1 MKAALK
7 RIPDVLSQGFISGPE
22 RNLTMNYRDLSD
34 RELFKHCAEGSAEA
48 WDFFVEKYSKLVY
61 NSIHATLRKYSSDFL
76 REDRE
81 DIYSQIFLSL
91 LEDDCRRL
99 RQFRGERNSTA
110 ASWLRVIAMNTT
122 INYIS
127 RTKTHSSLDDGSETG
142 MMARPQTDPP
152 APSVPELLNDAQEM
166 KLLKLLIEKLD
177 SEDKL
182 IVRYHLE
189 GLSSKE
195 IGRIVHKSNN
205 AVDSKLSRIRKKLKD
220 ILDTL

>member
-1 MKAALK
+1 MFFRMQDFQAG
-7 RIPDVLSQGFISGPE
+7 IQTS
-22 RNLTMNYRDLSD
+22 MNYRDLPD
-34 RELFKHCAEGSAEA
+34 RELFRHCAEGRAEA

-61 NSIHATLRKYSSDFL
+61 SAIHATLRKYSSDAL

-81 DIYSQIFLSL
+81 DIYGQIFLSL
-91 LEDDCRRL
+91 LEDNCRRL
-99 RQFRGERNSTA
+99 RQFRGDKNSTA

-127 RTKTHSSLDDGSETG
+127 RTKTHSSLNDESETG
-142 MMARPQTDPP
+142 TTARPRTEPP
-152 APSVPELLNDAQEM
+152 APSVPELINDAQEM
-166 KLLKLLIEKLD
+166 KLLKLLIEKLHT
-177 SEDKL
+177 EDKL

-189 GLSSKE
+189 GLSSRE
-195 IGRIVHKSNN
+195 IGRIVHKSSN